1 MRKKWNNYFINIQ
14 NKYNMN
20 MNEHKPIVIFIDGK
34 DITKSLNHNLIQE
47 NKGSFNDI
55 FEQTIKYLSNK
66 FDCLAISGVDEVS
79 FIIENTKK
87 LKKIISTKKFKAQ
100 DIVSVFSQL
109 FYKYFNDKYINKPIY
124 WHCKCSNIPEEKIDS
139 YIKYRSK
146 TIHEL
151 NLTYFLKRRNV
162 PDAGKIK
169 LTKKEEIC
177 NKINEYSKIKR
188 FVKGRLYKNGVL
200 IDMEQ
205 YLNKKIVKLSEIERE
220 EKTEEYIDIK
230 DLKW

>member
-1 MRKKWNNYFINIQ
+1 MREKWNNYFINIQ

-20 MNEHKPIVIFIDGK
+20 MNENKPIVIFIDGK

-55 FEQTIKYLSNK
+55 FEQTIKYFSNK
-66 FDCLAISGVDEVS
+66 FNCLVISGVDEAS
-79 FIIENTKK
+79 FIIKDTKK
-87 LKKIISTKKFKAQ
+87 LKKILSTKKFKAQ

-109 FYKYFNDKYINKPIY
+109 FYKYFNDRYINRPIY
-124 WHCKCSNIPEEKIDS
+124 WHCKCSNIPYGKINS

-162 PDAGKIK
+162 QDAGKIK

-177 NKINEYSKIKR
+177 NKINEYNKIKR
-188 FVKGRLYKNGVL
+188 FAKGRLYKNGKM
-200 IDMEQ
+200 IDIES
-205 YLNKKIVKLSEIERE
+205 YLNNKIVEIPEYERKE
-220 EKTEEYIDIK
+220 IEEYIDIK
-230 DLKW
+230 KL

>member
-1 MRKKWNNYFINIQ
+1 MREKWNNYFINIQ

-20 MNEHKPIVIFIDGK
+20 MNENKPIVIFIDGK
-34 DITKSLNHNLIQE
+34 DITKSLDHNLIQE

-55 FEQTIKYLSNK
+55 FEQTIKYFSNK
-66 FDCLAISGVDEVS
+66 FNCLVISGVDEAS
-79 FIIENTKK
+79 FIIKDTKK
-87 LKKIISTKKFKAQ
+87 LKKILSTKKFKAQ

-109 FYKYFNDKYINKPIY
+109 FYKYFNDRYINRPIY
-124 WHCKCSNIPEEKIDS
+124 WHCKCSNIPYGKINS

-162 PDAGKIK
+162 QDAGKIK

-177 NKINEYSKIKR
+177 NKINEYNKIKR
-188 FVKGRLYKNGVL
+188 FVKGRLYKNGKM
-200 IDMEQ
+200 IDIES
-205 YLNKKIVKLSEIERE
+205 YLNNKIVEIPEYERKE
-220 EKTEEYIDIK
+220 TEEYIDIK
-230 DLKW
+230 KL

>member
-1 MRKKWNNYFINIQ
+1 MREKWNNYFINIQ

-20 MNEHKPIVIFIDGK
+20 MNENNPIVIFIDGK

-55 FEQTIKYLSNK
+55 FEQTIKYFSNK
-66 FDCLAISGVDEVS
+66 FNCLVISGVDEAS
-79 FIIENTKK
+79 FIIKDTKK
-87 LKKIISTKKFKAQ
+87 LKKILSTKKFKAQ

-109 FYKYFNDKYINKPIY
+109 FYKYFNDRYINRPIY
-124 WHCKCSNIPEEKIDS
+124 WHCKCSNIPYGKINS

-162 PDAGKIK
+162 QDAGKIK

-177 NKINEYSKIKR
+177 NKINEYNKIKR
-188 FVKGRLYKNGVL
+188 FVKGRLYKNGKM
-200 IDMEQ
+200 IDIES
-205 YLNKKIVKLSEIERE
+205 YLNNKIVEIPEYERKE
-220 EKTEEYIDIK
+220 IEEYIDIK
-230 DLKW
+230 KL

>member
-1 MRKKWNNYFINIQ
+1 MREKWNNYFINIQ

-20 MNEHKPIVIFIDGK
+20 MNENKPIVIFIDGK

-55 FEQTIKYLSNK
+55 FEQTIKYFSNK
-66 FDCLAISGVDEVS
+66 FNCLVISGVDEAS
-79 FIIENTKK
+79 FIIKDTKK
-87 LKKIISTKKFKAQ
+87 LKKILSTKKFKAQ

-109 FYKYFNDKYINKPIY
+109 FYKYFNDRYINRPIY
-124 WHCKCSNIPEEKIDS
+124 WHCKCSNIPYGKINS

-162 PDAGKIK
+162 QDAGKIK

-177 NKINEYSKIKR
+177 NKINEYNKIKR
-188 FVKGRLYKNGVL
+188 FVKGRLYKNGKM
-200 IDMEQ
+200 IDIES
-205 YLNKKIVKLSEIERE
+205 YLNNKIVEIPEYERKE
-220 EKTEEYIDIK
+220 TEEYIDIK
-230 DLKW
+230 KL

>member
-1 MRKKWNNYFINIQ
+1 MREKWNNYFINIQ

-20 MNEHKPIVIFIDGK
+20 MNENKPIVIFIDGK
-34 DITKSLNHNLIQE
+34 DITKSLDHNLIQE

-55 FEQTIKYLSNK
+55 FEQTIKYFSNK
-66 FDCLAISGVDEVS
+66 FNCLVISGVDEAS
-79 FIIENTKK
+79 FIIKDTKK
-87 LKKIISTKKFKAQ
+87 LKKILSTKKFKAQ

-109 FYKYFNDKYINKPIY
+109 FYKYFNDRYINRPIY
-124 WHCKCSNIPEEKIDS
+124 WHCKCSNIPYGKINS

-162 PDAGKIK
+162 QDAGKIK

-177 NKINEYSKIKR
+177 NKINEYNKIKR
-188 FVKGRLYKNGVL
+188 FVKGRLYKNGKM
-200 IDMEQ
+200 IDIES
-205 YLNKKIVKLSEIERE
+205 YLNNKIVEIPEYERKE
-220 EKTEEYIDIK
+220 IEEYIDIK
-230 DLKW
+230 YLKW